1 VAISACYE
9 FIAWGHGRRDGLEAF
24 VDIDSKELRRA
35 LLGCR
40 IPSEPRMTI
49 LAGTQLGPYEVI
61 APLGAGGMG
70 EVWLARDS
78 RLGREVAVK
87 ILPEEVASDPSRL
100 RRFEMEARSASALNH
115 PNIVT
120 IYDIG
125 SADPVPWIAMERVEG
140 KTLRELILSGPL
152 PVKSL
157 LQIAAQIADG
167 LGQAHEA
174 GIVHRDLKPEN
185 VMVTKEGLVKILDFG
200 LAKVTRT
207 DSGSG
212 EASQVPTETGTSPG
226 VVMGTVGY
234 MSPEQASGA
243 VVDFRSDQFSFG
255 SILYEMAT
263 GKRPFQK
270 ETVIDTLSAILHEE
284 PKPVAQ
290 LNPEVPAPLRWIVER
305 CLAKDPGARY
315 AATEDLARDLA
326 GVRQRVS
333 ELSGTEAALSPGARR
348 ASRGPLLWGLAAAAL
363 LAGSVAGFLFRG
375 PVSGRSRGAPLMRL
389 NLAFPPEESL
399 VPELPYPVLALS
411 PDGTRLV
418 YVGRRPEGRQG
429 LYVRPLD
436 RLEAT
441 AIPGTEGALNPFFS
455 PDGEWVGF
463 GAGGK
468 LKKVSLSGGLPLT
481 LCEATLVRGAS
492 WGPDGTI
499 LFSPSGN
506 SGLLRVSDKGGE
518 PRLVTKLNS
527 ERGEATHR
535 FPDLLPGGKTA
546 LFTVHGLT
554 GDYESARIEAVSLET
569 GERRTILEGGAQ
581 ARYAASGHILYVRG
595 KSLFAVPFD
604 AKRREVTGS
613 AVPVLDGVSGYP
625 AAGFANYAV
634 SATGLL
640 VYAPLDPRALEK
652 DLVWLDRKGST
663 RLLTEVRRSYSS
675 PRLSPDGR
683 HLAAGDKDGT
693 IWIYDLAR
701 DAWEQLTSGG
711 VNFVPVWSPDSKRIV
726 FSSNRNGMINL
737 FVMPIDRS
745 ASPEQLTKTST
756 WPYALSWSPD
766 GRTLLVEESPGGNQN
781 LSVLALD
788 GEKTL
793 RPLLATPSFESDA
806 RLSPDGRWMAYD
818 SNEPGRFEVYV
829 APYPGPG
836 GRAQISTGGGSD
848 PAWSSDGRE
857 LFFQSGNKLMA
868 AAIETTPEL
877 RAGVPKAFFE
887 GPFEGFDVAPDGQR
901 FVLVRV
907 AYPNLPPRP
916 LVVVPGWLDDLAR
929 RVPAKK

>member
-1 VAISACYE
+1 
-9 FIAWGHGRRDGLEAF
+9 
-24 VDIDSKELRRA
+24 
-35 LLGCR
+35 
-40 IPSEPRMTI
+40 
-49 LAGTQLGPYEVI
+49 
-61 APLGAGGMG
+61 MG
-70 EVWLARDS
+70 EVYRARDTSLS
-78 RLGREVAVK
+78 RDVALK
-87 ILPEEVASDPSRL
+87 ILTAEATGDSARL
-100 RRFEMEARSASALNH
+100 RRFQTEAQASAALSH
-115 PNIVT
+115 PNIVSVFDAGEEGGT
-120 IYDIG
+120 PYIV
-125 SADPVPWIAMERVEG
+125 SELVEG
-140 KTLRELILSGPL
+140 TTLAGALAPGPL
-152 PVKSL
+152 PTARL
-157 LQIAAQIADG
+157 LDLAVGIAEGLAAAHAQ
-167 LGQAHEA
+167 
-174 GIVHRDLKPEN
+174 GIVHRDLKPSN
-185 VMVTKEGLVKILDFG
+185 VLLTAGGVPKIADFG
-200 LAKVTRT
+200 LAKHYRPAPESAGSHLSTLPDERT
-207 DSGSG
+207 
-212 EASQVPTETGTSPG
+212 TEGTIL
-226 VVMGTVGY
+226 GTVGY
-234 MSPEQASGA
+234 MSPEQAKGEP
-243 VVDFRSDQFSFG
+243 VDFRSDQFSLG

-263 GKRPFQK
+263 GRRAFQRASLVQTLAAIVQ
-270 ETVIDTLSAILHEE
+270 EEPEPIGTLS
-284 PKPVAQ
+284 PQ
-290 LNPEVPAPLRWIVER
+290 TPAPLRWIVER
-305 CLAKDPGARY
+305 CLAKAPGARY

-326 GVRQRVS
+326 GVRQHIP
-333 ELSGTEAALSPGARR
+333 ELSGPEAALSPASLRR
-348 ASRGPLLWGLAAAAL
+348 SRGPLLWGLAAAAL
-363 LAGSVAGFLFRG
+363 IAGSVAGFLFRG
-375 PVSGRSRGAPLMRL
+375 PGSGRSRGAPLMRL

-399 VPELPYPVLALS
+399 VPDQPDPVFALS

-441 AIPGTEGALNPFFS
+441 AIPGTEDAVNPFFS

-468 LKKVSLSGGLPLT
+468 LKKVSLSGGQPLT

-492 WGPDGTI
+492 WGPDGAI

-506 SGLLRVSDKGGE
+506 SGLLRVSDQGGE
-518 PRLVTKLNS
+518 PRPVTKLNS
-527 ERGEATHR
+527 ERGDATHR

-569 GERRTILEGGAQ
+569 GERRTILEGGTQ
-581 ARYAASGHILYVRG
+581 ARYAASGHLLYVRG

-604 AKRREVTGS
+604 PKRREVTGS

-625 AAGFANYAV
+625 AAGFADYAV

-663 RLLTEVRRSYSS
+663 RLVTEVRRSYLS

-683 HLAAGDKDGT
+683 HLAAGDGDGT

-711 VNFVPVWSPDSKRIV
+711 VNFLPVWSPDSKRIV
-726 FSSNRNGMINL
+726 FSSNRNGPINL
-737 FVMPIDRS
+737 FVMPLDRS
-745 ASPEQLTKTST
+745 ASPEQLTKTNT
-756 WPYALSWSPD
+756 WPFAFSWSPD
-766 GRTLLVEESPGGNQN
+766 GRTLLVGESPGGNQG

-788 GEKTL
+788 GEKAL
-793 RPLLATPSFESDA
+793 RPLLATPSLESDA

-818 SNEPGRFEVYV
+818 SNESGRLEVYV

-836 GRAQISTGGGSD
+836 GRSQISTNGGSD
-848 PAWSSDGRE
+848 PAWSPDGRE
-857 LFFQSGNKLMA
+857 LYFQSGNKLMA

-887 GPFEGFDVAPDGQR
+887 GLFESFDVAPDGQR
-901 FVLVRV
+901 FVLARP
-907 AYPNLPPRP
+907 AHPNLPPRP